1 MTRVSGFNS
10 PLLLGFDHFERL
22 LDRVQKTQ
30 ADSYPPYNIEQ
41 LGETRLRIT
50 LAVAGFTLDDL
61 SVSVEESQLVIRGRQ
76 TPEDEDRVFLHRG
89 IAARQFQR
97 AFVLAEGMEIGGAH
111 LRNGLLHVDLDRPLP
126 QPQVRRI
133 TITNTDTH
141 EDGPSARSNR
151 AAPTAEPATTEA
163 SRQKTLAVANGT
175 VHGTVSGA
183 KAGKA

>member
-22 LDRVQKTQ
+22 LDRVQKSQ

-76 TPEDEDRVFLHRG
+76 VPEEDDRVFLHRG

-97 AFVLAEGMEIGGAH
+97 AFVLAEGMEIVGAQ
-111 LRNGLLHVDLDRPLP
+111 LSNGLLHVDLDRPLP

-133 TITNTDTH
+133 TITSA
-141 EDGPSARSNR
+141 DGPTVAAKDTARV
-151 AAPTAEPATTEA
+151 PATAPGPDIEEA
-163 SRQKTLAVANGT
+163 
-175 VHGTVSGA
+175 
-183 KAGKA
+183 